1 MYYLSHN
8 ECVCLSMYVYVY
20 VCLSPFLC
28 LCMSLSIYVCLCLC
42 MSMSLYM
49 CMHSINIYLASRS
62 MRYPGV
68 LGSGLRGGPMT
79 NLAAWAQSLCQQ
91 WVPSVPSPAAMGSPK
106 TTRPVEGGQCSSV
119 VPVHGNPFTGTLR
132 RCYCN
137 LTVYAEIL
145 QSKLSKHF
153 HY

>member
-1 MYYLSHN
+1 M
-8 ECVCLSMYVYVY
+8 CLSV
-20 VCLSPFLC
+20 
-28 LCMSLSIYVCLCLC
+28 YVCLCLC
-42 MSMSLYM
+42 MSKSISMSMYVFVYLCMYVSMYVYVYVYLYLYM
-49 CMHSINIYLASRS
+49 YICMHSINIYLASRS

-119 VPVHGNPFTGTLR
+119 VPIHGNPFTGTLR

-145 QSKLSKHF
+145 QLKLSKHF